1 MTRRNLAGLG
11 ACLAVVLVALAVVL
25 LGGDDDGHAVSES
38 AGTAT
43 TDVAAPAPSS
53 AAPSSAAPSSAA
65 PSSSA
70 PAAPDPDVQDRPGAG
85 LPTSR
90 ARAAA
95 RLFLIG
101 FGGPRA
107 SKSVR
112 RL

>member
-25 LGGDDDGHAVSES
+25 LGGDDDGHAVSQR

-43 TDVAAPAPSS
+43 TDVAAPAPV

-70 PAAPDPDVQDRPGAG
+70 PAAPDPDGQDRPGAG

-101 FGGPRA
+101 F
-107 SKSVR
+107 
-112 RL
+112 